1 MVFAFSHTPIISTFA
16 IDQQEKYGEQAMG
29 KCKKIMK
36 VAYTLICASVLFFVF
51 SCLLS
56 IPAGYI
62 ETARNQ
68 GVTILSALSMMPG
81 SPAWLAVTG
90 IIVAVVA
97 MSKSF
102 LGTYFG
108 VIEGASEIVKT
119 SLAQAGI
126 RKSRAFNRAMSILLV
141 STLTFV
147 VCFINP
153 NAISMIYAISG
164 PLIAMILFIMP
175 TLSTYLIPTLKP
187 YRSVGNFITLVV
199 GLLCVS
205 VMFFS

>member
-1 MVFAFSHTPIISTFA
+1 
-16 IDQQEKYGEQAMG
+16 
-29 KCKKIMK
+29 
-36 VAYTLICASVLFFVF
+36 
-51 SCLLS
+51 
-56 IPAGYI
+56 
-62 ETARNQ
+62 
-68 GVTILSALSMMPG
+68 VTILSALSMMPG
-81 SPAWLAVTG
+81 SPAWLAITG

-119 SLAQAGI
+119 SLNQAGI

-141 STLTFV
+141 STLTFA

-175 TLSTYLIPTLKP
+175 TLSTYLIPALKP

-205 VMFFS
+205 VMFLANPLRRRLSPPPHVLPIFSPTSPCRFTLRVCTPVGSRHVQRKIIRKRFGIARFIVWVTGRCS

>member
-1 MVFAFSHTPIISTFA
+1 
-16 IDQQEKYGEQAMG
+16 
-29 KCKKIMK
+29 MK

-56 IPAGYI
+56 IPATYI
-62 ETARNQ
+62 QTARDE

-108 VIEGASEIVKT
+108 VIEGASEMVKT
-119 SLAQAGI
+119 ALARRGFVKAAPSIG
-126 RKSRAFNRAMSILLV
+126 RCRSCWSRR
-141 STLTFV
+141 
-147 VCFINP
+147 
-153 NAISMIYAISG
+153 
-164 PLIAMILFIMP
+164 
-175 TLSTYLIPTLKP
+175 
-187 YRSVGNFITLVV
+187 
-199 GLLCVS
+199 
-205 VMFFS
+205 